1 MNFTDRERLS
11 RIIETLR
18 TNYRVSRLFSAYLT
32 RCPEAISESV
42 IKAMTEDG
50 GITREEAIGAIL
62 SELFS
67 LDTTKSEDR
76 IIERRYIPDSIRLLN
91 ANKYRQNP
99 YYKNVKIQNIRDGDW
114 ELRLESYE
122 PYRAVV
128 CDDMIVKD
136 GLYEVIPLGFFT
148 ERFDFPAVLEGGN
161 EWMTLTPVDLDTCEE
176 AIAAARG
183 KVVTFGLGLGYY
195 AYMVARKP
203 EVESIT
209 VIEKSPDV
217 IRLFKKH
224 IFPYFENK
232 EKVRIINADAFEYA
246 ENIMPTEGYD
256 YAFVDTWRDASD
268 GAPMYQRM
276 RALEHLSPA
285 TEFSYWIREF
295 LVSRIRSERLAKMLD
310 DIDRG
315 FYPESFDAAIE
326 YLTNI

>member
-1 MNFTDRERLS
+1 MNFQDRERLS
-11 RIIETLR
+11 RLIETLR
-18 TNYRVSRLFSAYLT
+18 TNYRVSRLYSAYLT

-42 IKAMTEDG
+42 IRAMTEDG
-50 GITREEAIGAIL
+50 SITPKEAIGAIL

-67 LDTTKSEDR
+67 LDTTKYEDR

-99 YYKNVKIQNIRDGDW
+99 YYKNVRIENIKDGDW

-128 CDDMIVKD
+128 CDDMIVRD

-148 ERFDFPAVLEGGN
+148 ERFDFPAVLECGN

-176 AIAAARG
+176 AIAAAHG

-195 AYMVARKP
+195 AYMVARKE

-246 ENIMPTEGYD
+246 EKEMPAEGYD

-268 GAPMYQRM
+268 GAPMYERM
-276 RALEHLSPA
+276 RALEHLSPR

-295 LVSRIRSERLAKMLD
+295 IVSRIRSERFARMLE
-310 DIDRG
+310 DIEEG
-315 FYPESFDAAIE
+315 IYPESYDAAIKH
-326 YLTNI
+326 LTEI

>member
-1 MNFTDRERLS
+1 MNFQDRERLS
-11 RIIETLR
+11 RIIETLK

-42 IKAMTEDG
+42 INAMTSDG
-50 GITREEAIGAIL
+50 SITKEEAIGAIL

-67 LDTTKSEDR
+67 LDTTRSEDR

-99 YYKNVKIQNIRDGDW
+99 YYKNVKIENIKDGDW
-114 ELRLESYE
+114 ELRLENYE

-128 CDDMIVKD
+128 CDDMIVKKD
-136 GLYEVIPLGFFT
+136 LYEVIPLGFFT

-195 AYMVARKP
+195 AYMVARKS
-203 EVESIT
+203 EVDSIT

-224 IFPYFENK
+224 IFPYFDNK
-232 EKVRIINADAFEYA
+232 EKLRIINADAFEYA
-246 ENIMPTEGYD
+246 EKQMPDEKYD

-268 GAPMYQRM
+268 GAPMYEKM
-276 RALEHLSPA
+276 RALEHLSPD

-295 LVSRIRSERLAKMLD
+295 IVSRIRSERLAKMLD

-315 FYPESFDAAIE
+315 IYPESFDAAVKH
-326 YLTNI
+326 LTEI